1 MVTKPHDFGRCYGG
15 CYGGRIHRTGRGP
28 VPSDPATGETI
39 GQAGRRFASA
49 RRDVPPRAGTVRKSY
64 RQAFRGGESKAFLNG
79 RFDTTTQPEPHRLP
93 VPPSIMRTV
102 RWSSCE
108 GAPNKGNT
116 ELHLNQPKG
125 DVKNIAFFMPSNQL
139 RNPQMQAQNPFKS
152 GYVSIIGEPNVG
164 KSTLLNAM
172 MGEKLAIVTPKPQTT
187 RNRITGILTTD
198 AYQIIFLDTPGVLT
212 PKYRL
217 HDQMVKAAYTA
228 ITDADLVLYMIDVG
242 RLNSG
247 IEKKILDELK
257 KAAQPVILVINK
269 IDLIPPPALLPVIAN
284 YQEKFPFLEL
294 IPISATTGNGVSQLR
309 ESIVKHI
316 PEGPHYFPPDQLS
329 DLPERFFIS
338 ETIREKIFLRTSQEI
353 PYASSVVVEEFKE
366 RPNGKIYI
374 NAMLYVERQ
383 SQKGI
388 LVGKGGKTI
397 KRIGQLARTEIEQ
410 FLETTIFLDLRVSV
424 KADWRRDGRKLRD
437 MGYL

>member
-1 MVTKPHDFGRCYGG
+1 
-15 CYGGRIHRTGRGP
+15 
-28 VPSDPATGETI
+28 
-39 GQAGRRFASA
+39 
-49 RRDVPPRAGTVRKSY
+49 
-64 RQAFRGGESKAFLNG
+64 
-79 RFDTTTQPEPHRLP
+79 
-93 VPPSIMRTV
+93 
-102 RWSSCE
+102 
-108 GAPNKGNT
+108 
-116 ELHLNQPKG
+116 
-125 DVKNIAFFMPSNQL
+125 
-139 RNPQMQAQNPFKS
+139 MQEQTSFKS

-217 HDQMVKAAYTA
+217 HDQMLKAAYRA
-228 ITDADLVLYMIDVG
+228 IVDADLVLYMIDANG
-242 RLNSG
+242 LNSS
-247 IEKKILDELK
+247 IEKKILEELK
-257 KAAQPVILVINK
+257 KAAQQVILVINK
-269 IDLIPPPALLPVIAN
+269 IDLIPNPALLPIIAS
-284 YQEKFPFLEL
+284 YQEKLPFLEL
-294 IPISATTGNGVSQLR
+294 IPISATMGDGVSQLQ
-309 ESIVKHI
+309 ESIVRHL
-316 PEGPHYFPPDQLS
+316 PEGPPYFPPDQLS

-374 NAMLYVERQ
+374 SAMLYVERQ

-397 KRIGQLARTEIEQ
+397 KRIGQLARAEIEQ
-410 FLETTIFLDLRVSV
+410 FLEATVFLDLRVSV
-424 KADWRRDGRKLRD
+424 KADWRRDERKLKD